1 MAILRSRALP
11 RARLLV
17 RACAA
22 PVLAAGLVAAAA
34 SPAAADG
41 PLHELRRDLDALLE
55 DPALEGA
62 VSGVVVRSA
71 DTGEELYGREPD
83 TALLPASNM
92 KLLTSAA
99 ALEVFGPEHRFTTGV
114 RADTAPNRGGVVRGD
129 LYLVGGADP
138 TLTADA
144 YDDLAEEVADAG
156 VRRVTGDLVAD
167 DTLFDD
173 ERLHPDW
180 EAGDEPYYY
189 AAQISALT
197 VAANEDYDTGVVTA
211 SAEPGDAA
219 GDPVEVGLEPMADN
233 LEVRNEAATGAPDSA
248 PSLQV
253 TREPGTNT
261 FTFSGSLPAGG
272 DGYEALRTV
281 DDPTAHA
288 AHLFADALEDNGVK
302 VTGGVGFGAAPAYT
316 AEVADRASDELGD
329 LLVPFMKLSN
339 NGHAEMLVKAMGAE
353 RTDSGSWKAGTAVVE
368 EAAEGLGLDTGR
380 YDQADGSGLARTNT
394 MTAHGV
400 ADLLDTARGE
410 PWWPV
415 YENALPLA
423 GAEDR
428 MVGGTLRNRMRDTAA
443 EENVRAKTGTL
454 TGVSALSG
462 YVTAADG
469 EELVFVVLNNGYSGS
484 APRHVQDAI
493 GVRLAEFSREG
504 AQRMADGPAPTSAP
518 AALDAP
524 AAIGAPAGGT
534 SAPGTSSPGTPG
546 TADLECTWAGTC

>member
-71 DTGEELYGREPD
+71 DTGEELYGRDPD

-211 SAEPGDAA
+211 SAEPGAAA

-248 PSLQV
+248 PSLRV

-302 VTGGVGFGAAPAYT
+302 VTGGVGRGAAPAYT
-316 AEVADRASDELGD
+316 AEVADRASDELGG

-353 RTDSGSWKAGTAVVE
+353 RAGSGSWKAGTAVVE
-368 EAAEGLGLDTGR
+368 EAAEGLGLDTGP

-504 AQRMADGPAPTSAP
+504 TQRMADGPAPASAP

-524 AAIGAPAGGT
+524 AAIGAPGST